1 MKVLNFGSLNYD
13 HVYEVDHFVLP
24 KETMSSISYSRG
36 FGGKGLNQS
45 IALRKAGLDVY
56 HAGRVGYDGQDFL
69 DYLRTYDVNTDYTV
83 KDDENASGHARI
95 EVCEGEN
102 RIVLYGGTNQLID
115 ETQVDETLK
124 HFEKGDVL
132 LLQNEIS
139 SMPYLIRKAHE
150 KGMYI
155 AFNTAPM
162 NAQVFTYPLSLI
174 DLFIVNEVEGAGL
187 AEVNSEDIDEIIRG
201 LQKKYPDT
209 EIVLTVGSKGSYY
222 IHGDTVIHQDA
233 YKVKAVDTTAAGDT
247 FSGFFLASYLRDKD
261 VKKALDL
268 ASRASS
274 ITVQGKGAAS
284 SIPSMEELKKTFGEE
299 GK

>member
-24 KETMSSISYSRG
+24 KETMSSLSYSRG

-45 IALRKAGLDVY
+45 IALKKAGLDVY
-56 HAGRVGYDGQDFL
+56 HAGRVGYDGQDFI
-69 DYLRTYDVNTDYTV
+69 DYLNSFGVNTKYLV
-83 KDDENASGHARI
+83 KDPQNASGHARI
-95 EVCEGEN
+95 EVCNAEN

-115 ETQVDETLK
+115 SEQINDTLD

-139 SMPYLIRKAHE
+139 GMKELITAAHE

-162 NAQVFTYPLSLI
+162 NDTVFTYPLSLI
-174 DLFIVNEVEGAGL
+174 DLFIVNEIEGAGL
-187 AEVNSEDIDEIIRG
+187 AGVKSEKIEEIIAG
-201 LQKKYPDT
+201 LQKRYPET
-209 EIVLTVGSKGSYY
+209 EIVLTVGAQGSYY
-222 IHGDTVIHQDA
+222 IHGKTVIHQDA
-233 YKVKAVDTTAAGDT
+233 YPVKAVDTTAAGDT
-247 FSGFFLASYLRDKD
+247 FSGFFLASYLSDKD

-268 ASRASS
+268 ASRAAS

-284 SIPSMEELKKTFGEE
+284 SIPWMEDLK
-299 GK
+299 